1 MALFLGMESFP
12 CGRLLWKTW
21 APGKCKIHT
30 WLMLHRRLWTADRRL
45 RHGLPSHTTCPL
57 CDGAPETATHLVIS
71 CPFSGLVWR
80 EILSRCG
87 IAALVPNGDS
97 FPVWW
102 QQARLRLGKS
112 RRKGFDSLVLLL
124 TWKLWLER
132 NSRVFEGKRS
142 TVPALCSSI
151 ANEAHLWK
159 LAGATG
165 LSTLWR

>member
-1 MALFLGMESFP
+1 M
-12 CGRLLWKTW
+12 
-21 APGKCKIHT
+21 
-30 WLMLHRRLWTADRRL
+30 
-45 RHGLPSHTTCPL
+45 
-57 CDGAPETATHLVIS
+57 IS

-80 EILSRCG
+80 EILSSCG
-87 IAALVPNGDS
+87 SAALVPNGDS

-124 TWKLWLER
+124 TWKLRLER
-132 NSRVFEGKRS
+132 NSRMFEGKTS

-159 LAGATG
+159 LAGAVDLLPSNTW
-165 LSTLWR
+165 LFRSS